1 MLALILRVVVGF
13 LLACL
18 AAGLT
23 TVLFA
28 WSPSE
33 LASMP
38 TDPLDKL
45 ALALPVATHTAIFAA
60 PFALV
65 AIALGEWMKS
75 HNWTYYGIAGI
86 VIAAI
91 GFVSQ
96 LQSESAAQDWSVLTS
111 NYPAIAFLT
120 TGFVAGFTYWV
131 FSGRFVGQ
139 NSHTHRNGNT
149 SSGQHNHSSAH

>member
-1 MLALILRVVVGF
+1 MIGLISRVIVGF

-28 WSPSE
+28 WSPAE
-33 LASMP
+33 LAAMP

-60 PFALV
+60 PFALI
-65 AIALGEWMKS
+65 AIALGEWMKANS
-75 HNWTYYGIAGI
+75 WSYYAISGIA
-86 VIAAI
+86 IAAI

-96 LQSESAAQDWSVLTS
+96 LQSESAAQDWSVLSS
-111 NYPAIAFLT
+111 NYPAVAFLT
-120 TGFVAGFTYWV
+120 TGFVAGFTYWI
-131 FSGRFVGQ
+131 FSGRFVGHDHRDVGRPIQ
-139 NSHTHRNGNT
+139 NGAR
-149 SSGQHNHSSAH
+149 